1 MRLNTEKDNKNNKN
15 NKIDTANLFNLFGEG
30 VLTNNPILIQ
40 LLGVCPALATT
51 TSVINGVG
59 MGITTLAVLIFSN
72 LFISLLSGFI
82 PKQIR
87 MTAYIII
94 ISGFVT
100 AAELILKA
108 YIPDLD
114 KSLGLFIPLIVVNCM
129 IISRAENFA
138 SKNSPLNAILDSL
151 FMGLGFVAALF
162 ILSAIREIFGAGTFA
177 GIKIMPDAYS
187 PALIFILPAGAF
199 ITLGCLIAAFKKL
212 TERK

>member
-1 MRLNTEKDNKNNKN
+1 MRLDTENNKN
-15 NKIDTANLFNLFGEG
+15 NKIDTANLFGLFREG

-40 LLGVCPALATT
+40 LLGVCPTLATT
-51 TSVINGVG
+51 TSAINGVG

-72 LFISLLSGFI
+72 LFISLLSRFI
-82 PKQIR
+82 PKEIR

-108 YIPDLD
+108 YVPDLD

-129 IISRAENFA
+129 ILSRAENFA
-138 SKNSPLNAILDSL
+138 SKNNPLNAVLDGL
-151 FMGLGFVAALF
+151 FMGLGFAAALF

-177 GIKIMPDAYS
+177 GVPVMPDAYS
-187 PALIFILPAGAF
+187 PALIFVLPAGAF